1 MKDELTKLIQKIL
14 LVYFFVDNIVLV
26 NKIRS
31 GVNAE
36 LEIWQDTLESKD
48 IHLNVTKIEYMEC
61 NLIKLK
67 IETNGQ

>member
-67 IETNGQ
+67 